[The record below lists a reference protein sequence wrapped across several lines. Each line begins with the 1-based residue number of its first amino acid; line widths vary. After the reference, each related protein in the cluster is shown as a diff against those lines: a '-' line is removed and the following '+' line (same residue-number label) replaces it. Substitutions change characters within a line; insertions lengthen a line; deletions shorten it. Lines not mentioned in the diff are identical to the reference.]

1 MGKKKVALFID
12 AENINAS
19 YAKFVFDNASVYG
32 KIPIKRIYADWENGS
47 NKQWKDAIA
56 KYSIKA
62 IQCPCFV
69 SKKNSSDMFLM
80 ADALEAL
87 YETNIQTFIIV
98 SSDSDY
104 LPLVQKLKEKGKK
117 TLGFGT
123 QKAIQPYVNSFDKF
137 IYFAPKQKPQ
147 IEKKREVEQ
156 KQELKQQQE
165 KPTQTTQQTQDNP
178 PKQEKP
184 QEQNLLQD
192 STKIINE
199 MIKIIDELIKT
210 KEKATYSHIS
220 TETKK
225 KYPNFKPKNYGY
237 PTLRK
242 LIYGKILSQSQ
253 KYKEKRKNSDF
264 YLVKNSTKWSRF
276 LLKLK
281 PKALMRFHKESQ
293 T

>member
-123 QKAIQPYVNSFDKF
+123 QKTIQPYVNSFDKF

-147 IEKKREVEQ
+147 IEKKQGLNKSRSLSNSKRNQ
-156 KQELKQQQE
+156 R
-165 KPTQTTQQTQDNP
+165 KPHNKRRTTPQNKKNP
-178 PKQEKP
+178 KSRISCKIQPK
-184 QEQNLLQD
+184 
-192 STKIINE
+192 S
-199 MIKIIDELIKT
+199 
-210 KEKATYSHIS
+210 
-220 TETKK
+220 
-225 KYPNFKPKNYGY
+225 
-237 PTLRK
+237 
-242 LIYGKILSQSQ
+242 
-253 KYKEKRKNSDF
+253 
-264 YLVKNSTKWSRF
+264 
-276 LLKLK
+276 
-281 PKALMRFHKESQ
+281 LMK
-293 T
+293 